1 MVIAPKLDR
10 RMLAIIASDVVGYSR
25 QMEIDEAGTIARVTS
40 LRREIIEPLLAEHHG
55 RLVKLMGDGALAVF
69 ESVVDAVACAA
80 AIQRGVAERN
90 ATLAAAERLVL
101 RIGVNLG
108 DVALLEGD
116 VYGDGVNV
124 AARLEQ
130 ICDPGGVMVS
140 GTAFDHLQGKLGFP
154 LEFAGEQ
161 RVKNISRPVRSYR
174 AMLDGSP
181 RRRRSLPRLPLTA
194 LAAGL
199 ALLLAAGG
207 AWWLWSSQPPEGTP
221 SLAVIPFAD
230 AGDDETTAR
239 LAGGISE
246 EILTDLT
253 RFRGIDVI
261 AREFS
266 RPYGGKSIDPREV
279 GRTLGVGYILNG
291 TVQRQGDTVRV
302 AAQLTDTASAREV
315 WADRWDRPIADLFD
329 VQSEVAETVANML
342 ANPSSGQL
350 LAAGQDAAKHKPLRN
365 LTAYDLYLLATA
377 ARDRGSR
384 AGLEQAIALFQRS
397 LAADPD
403 LARSWA
409 GLAAAYGDL
418 AEMDGYPADLQ
429 AQREDAARKAIALDT
444 TDAVAHAELATAYMD
459 AGDAGRAESEFDKAL
474 ALNPGSADLLATY
487 AGWASNFGEPERG
500 VEAGER
506 AMRLNPAM
514 PDWAVYN
521 VGYAYFM
528 VGRYVDALRML
539 DRFSKA
545 AYTPTTYV
553 YRAAAAA
560 GAGRSNALQG
570 ALADALANNPGIT
583 VEAFAGGHAS
593 NEAERARLIETM
605 RLAGFPVCADAAA
618 LTAISNIRRLPEC
631 SRP

>member
-207 AWWLWSSQPPEGTP
+207 AWWLWSSQLPEDTP

-261 AREFS
+261 ARESS

-350 LAAGQDAAKHKPLRN
+350 LAAGQEAAKHKPLRN

-384 AGLEQAIALFQRS
+384 ESLEQAIALFQRS

-403 LARSWA
+403 LARAWA

-545 AYTPTTYV
+545 AYTPDHLCLPGRGCCGRGSIG
-553 YRAAAAA
+553 RAARSPRRRA
-560 GAGRSNALQG
+560 GQ
-570 ALADALANNPGIT
+570 
-583 VEAFAGGHAS
+583 
-593 NEAERARLIETM
+593 
-605 RLAGFPVCADAAA
+605 
-618 LTAISNIRRLPEC
+618 
-631 SRP
+631 